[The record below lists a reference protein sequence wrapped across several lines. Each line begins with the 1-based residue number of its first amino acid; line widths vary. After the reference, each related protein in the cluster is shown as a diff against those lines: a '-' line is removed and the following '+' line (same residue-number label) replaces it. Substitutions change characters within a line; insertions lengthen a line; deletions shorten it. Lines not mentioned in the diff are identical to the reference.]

1 MTECGSG
8 LHGAETPSIF
18 RLHMP
23 PPHPCSAQLGHG
35 NAPVS
40 VCLRT
45 GACNATPC
53 YYAHPHDHVTQSH
66 WKTTLLILS
75 WINFPTNQANECLS
89 GFCVPAVVL
98 CARWFII
105 GKLVAAIAK
114 AFKVAAAALA
124 GLPPPSMYHRTYLC
138 LQILVDGM
146 TGGRERRKVLHNG
159 NLSFEFRACQEETY
173 HQTFA

>member
-23 PPHPCSAQLGHG
+23 PPHPCSAQQ
-35 NAPVS
+35 
-40 VCLRT
+40 C
-45 GACNATPC
+45 ACERMRPDGGVQC
-53 YYAHPHDHVTQSH
+53 YTMPHYAHPHHVTQSH

-105 GKLVAAIAK
+105 GKLAAAIAK

-124 GLPPPSMYHRTYLC
+124 GLPPPSVYHGSSPHLLLPADPSGWNDWRKRT
-138 LQILVDGM
+138 
-146 TGGRERRKVLHNG
+146 RKTFHNG

>member
-1 MTECGSG
+1 MAAAFTGQKLLLYLDFICP
-8 LHGAETPSIF
+8 LPI
-18 RLHMP
+18 L
-23 PPHPCSAQLGHG
+23 AQLSSVGNG

-53 YYAHPHDHVTQSH
+53 YYAHPHHVTQSH

-124 GLPPPSMYHRTYLC
+124 GLPPPSVYLHRSPHL
-138 LQILVDGM
+138 LVTVSWDDF
-146 TGGRERRKVLHNG
+146 KQN
-159 NLSFEFRACQEETY
+159 
-173 HQTFA
+173 